1 MGECMENLRKSIA
14 ENPTDFILLFVTAAL
29 YLLNNLILKQNTQ
42 GVLREFLI
50 CYFNDVMAP
59 IALLAYSNILL
70 GTTGKRLCS
79 IRHILLF
86 CLCAGFVWEFL
97 APTLKEGSV
106 TDPCDMIAYLFGGS
120 AYWIMLL
127 IGSSVRRAR

>member
-14 ENPTDFILLFVTAAL
+14 ENPTDLILLFVTAAL
-29 YLLNNLILKQNTQ
+29 YLLNNLILKQNTR

-59 IALLAYSNILL
+59 MALLAYSNIML

-97 APTLKEGSV
+97 APTLKEVCKEHPIKGRF
-106 TDPCDMIAYLFGGS
+106 IGRIL
-120 AYWIMLL
+120 ML
-127 IGSSVRRAR
+127 GFAERFRA